1 MKRILINATQPEEL
15 RVALVEGQKLY
26 NFDIETAN
34 RKQLKANIYKGR
46 ITRLEP
52 SLEAAF
58 VDYGAERHGFL
69 PLKDISRSYFQIRT
83 RDGNPEPTPK
93 HGHFNIREVLKEGQ
107 ELLIQVDKEERGT
120 KGAAL
125 TTFISLAGRYLVLMP
140 NNPRAGGVSR
150 RIEGAERNEA
160 REIMANLKVPDG
172 MGLILRT
179 AGLGKT
185 ADELRWDLDY
195 LLDVW
200 QSIDNAVKERPAPFL
215 VYQESNIIIRAIRD
229 YLREDI
235 DEILVDD
242 AEIYNEAAQFMKQI
256 MPSFVN
262 KVKLYRDKVPLFT
275 RYQIESQIESAFQ
288 REVKLPSG
296 GSIVLDHAEA
306 LLAID
311 INSARATKGVDIEET
326 ALTTNLEAVEEVAR
340 QLRLRD
346 LGGLIVIDFID
357 MLSHR
362 NQREVESRLKEVLK
376 LDRARVQVGRISRF
390 GLLEM
395 SRQRLR
401 PSLGESSHIT
411 CPRCNGQGRIRNIES
426 LSLAILRLV
435 EEESMKESTSK
446 IMVQAPVE
454 VATYLLNEKRHTI
467 EELERRQHLVIVVI
481 PNPNLETPHYQVQRL
496 KQDERTSF
504 SEKASYK
511 WVNIRLSGEEELE
524 RHINMPVTAE
534 VEEEEEPA
542 VKNIVRFAPPPPVV
556 NPVPAPSVAAITRQP
571 PPPSKPS
578 ANFIQRLWG
587 TLFGGTATVQVPE
600 ESVSEEKTPNRAP
613 DTRNPRMRERNE
625 NRGQDA
631 SNRQWTNT
639 TSMNVSVD
647 GNAGNTGRNENRNFK
662 NQNNRLNQTQRN
674 PNFKQKNRNE
684 RSNEVRVREEE
695 PHAAVVVE
703 EETQVIQTPVE
714 IVEKPVN
721 EERQARFEHTRAEKI
736 EKSEPEKVQ
745 AQEEKRDD
753 PEETTADLIIAAL
766 DDVEV
771 VNPQA
776 AVNAALEGEGENRY
790 DRRNRRNNQRRNPR
804 LPRREGNY
812 TPTTEEIP
820 NSGEVTTTTEITTEE
835 APAVV
840 EAQVQAPEYKSSPYN
855 RLYKRRFERNERR
868 FERRQTNQTDNQG
881 GDEETATN
889 LMNDVNDAIQELKIQ
904 ALNEAINHV
913 KVNENEQGQGEI
925 SHITQGTSENV
936 TSELVPFTPVET
948 TNTTQAMPEPVE
960 EKRRHV
966 NETVSFE
973 EIREIQ
979 ASVIE
984 PEAAPVA
991 TQNITQPLDPIEPK
1005 AKTVAEPPAPVA
1017 DVHVTTTMTVV
1028 DRGYPPLSGALA
1040 YPIISSIAVTAVTT
1054 EENKPAPSAV
1064 ISAIEIEKPTP
1075 VVETAAVYEAPTLVE
1090 TVVETV
1096 SDALQTSSTQ
1106 VQPAEVSTI
1115 PESAPVMVSDNIA
1128 PIAPVVESAPVVTVH
1143 EEKVHEEK
1151 ASASVETETVQAPPM
1166 VQPVIESAFIAEAPT
1181 PTVVTESISSI
1192 SEPVVAPVSNAV
1204 TAIES
1209 AVSTAVAVETV
1220 ESANK
1225 SVVVEEVK
1233 TDAVKTVET
1242 VSTPVESSVV
1252 KNETNVTTVE
1262 SNYSS
1267 SNSDNSSYS
1276 SSDSSSSGS
1285 SSQD

>member
-69 PLKDISRSYFQIRT
+69 PLKDISRSYFQIRS

-524 RHINMPVTAE
+524 RHINAPVTAE

-542 VKNIVRFAPPPPVV
+542 VKNIVRYAPPPPVV
-556 NPVPAPSVAAITRQP
+556 NPAPAPSVAAITRQP

-587 TLFGGTATVQVPE
+587 TLFGGAATVQVPE
-600 ESVSEEKTPNRAP
+600 ETVSEEKTPTRAP
-613 DTRNPRMRERNE
+613 DTRNPRGRERNE

-639 TSMNVSVD
+639 TSMNVSAD
-647 GNAGNTGRNENRNFK
+647 ANAGNTGRNENRNFK

-684 RSNEVRVREEE
+684 RVNEVRVREEE
-695 PHAAVVVE
+695 PQAVVE
-703 EETQVIQTPVE
+703 EETQLIQTPVE
-714 IVEKPVN
+714 IVEKPVY
-721 EERQARFEHTRAEKI
+721 EERQPRFEHNRVEKI

-790 DRRNRRNNQRRNPR
+790 DRRNRRNPRRNPR

-812 TPTTEEIP
+812 APTTEETPVQAP
-820 NSGEVTTTTEITTEE
+820 NGEVTAVENVEETPAVE
-835 APAVV
+835 AP
-840 EAQVQAPEYKSSPYN
+840 PEYKSSPYN

-868 FERRQTNQTDNQG
+868 FERRQANQNENQSS
-881 GDEETATN
+881 DEETAAN
-889 LMNDVNDAIQELKIQ
+889 LMSDVNDAVQELKIQ
-904 ALNEAINHV
+904 ALDEAIKQV
-913 KVNENEQGQGEI
+913 QVNENERGQVEGGNITQEI
-925 SHITQGTSENV
+925 STNVASESV
-936 TSELVPFTPVET
+936 SPAPVEMV
-948 TNTTQAMPEPVE
+948 NTYQPSSEPVE
-960 EKRRHV
+960 EKRRHF
-966 NETVSFE
+966 NETKTVSFE

-984 PEAAPVA
+984 PETTPVA
-991 TQNITQPLDPIEPK
+991 RQNVMQPIESVESE
-1005 AKTVAEPPAPVA
+1005 AKTVAKSPTPVA
-1017 DVHVTTTMTVV
+1017 DVLVTTTMTVV

-1040 YPIISSIAVTAVTT
+1040 YPIISSIAVTAVT
-1054 EENKPAPSAV
+1054 EENKPTPATT
-1064 ISAIEIEKPTP
+1064 ISAIEVAKPEP
-1075 VVETAAVYEAPTLVE
+1075 VVETAAVYEAPTPVE
-1090 TVVETV
+1090 TVNE
-1096 SDALQTSSTQ
+1096 APQAAPAPTQ
-1106 VQPAEVSTI
+1106 VQQAEVSNV
-1115 PESAPVMVSDNIA
+1115 PE
-1128 PIAPVVESAPVVTVH
+1128 IAPVVTPIVESTPVVEKEVVIQEPQIVQPVIETPVATVTETFTPAVIAAPINEPVIAPVSNVVTPVESAPVAVEVV
-1143 EEKVHEEK
+1143 EKVN
-1151 ASASVETETVQAPPM
+1151 
-1166 VQPVIESAFIAEAPT
+1166 T
-1181 PTVVTESISSI
+1181 P
-1192 SEPVVAPVSNAV
+1192 
-1204 TAIES
+1204 
-1209 AVSTAVAVETV
+1209 
-1220 ESANK
+1220 
-1225 SVVVEEVK
+1225 VVEEVK
-1233 TDAVKTVET
+1233 TEAVKAVET
-1242 VSTPVESSVV
+1242 ISTPVETSVI
-1252 KNETNVTTVE
+1252 KNEPVVTTVE
-1262 SNYSS
+1262 SNHSS
-1267 SNSDNSSYS
+1267 SSSSDSNSYS
-1276 SSDSSSSGS
+1276 SSDSGSSSSS